1 MKNIALYI
9 VAAWCAVVPLSLVSC
24 SNQEEVEQVKSEKS
38 YTLDE
43 GENQLVVEI
52 PCRQAWTITG
62 ASEWCVPSTTSG
74 RGKTSI
80 SVTVESNGSEEN
92 RTCTLLAV
100 SEDTRHTIKIT
111 QYGAGIITLP
121 LVFHVLYTDPNDS
134 LQYLDPRR
142 LGVLLET
149 ANDCYAGAFGGENL
163 RVKLALATE
172 TPAGE
177 AMAVAGVEYVL
188 RDNAEMNCDE
198 FMYDNSGKYVKLL
211 WDPNRYINVMC
222 YPFSSDLDNENGVV
236 LGISHFPY
244 TTTEAYLPG
253 LTTVPYEYLTLENL
267 QYPYCVSLDSR
278 YIYGE
283 EMYYTL
289 PHELGHYLG
298 LYHVFSEDDDEAV
311 CIDSDYCNDT
321 PSYNREDYL
330 RYLSWASKHLPYDA
344 YLSEAQLREGCSG
357 EQFRSVNAM
366 DYNYGAQ
373 NQFTADQ
380 RTRVRHVL
388 RHSPLL
394 PTEHN
399 GYIQRSTLHDG
410 PLDLPIVTMK

>member
-1 MKNIALYI
+1 MKNIALYV
-9 VAAWCAVVPLSLVSC
+9 VAAWCTVVPLCLGSC
-24 SNQEEVEQVKSEKS
+24 STQDEIEPVKSEKS

-121 LVFHVLYTDPNDS
+121 VVFHVLYTDPNDS

-142 LGVLLET
+142 LGVLLEI

-177 AMAVAGVEYVL
+177 AMAVPGVEYVL
-188 RDNAEMNCDE
+188 RDNAEMNCAE
-198 FMYDNSGKYVKLL
+198 FMYDNTGNYVRLI
-211 WDPNRYINVMC
+211 WDPNRYINVIC
-222 YPFSSDLDNENGVV
+222 
-236 LGISHFPY
+236 
-244 TTTEAYLPG
+244 
-253 LTTVPYEYLTLENL
+253 
-267 QYPYCVSLDSR
+267 
-278 YIYGE
+278 
-283 EMYYTL
+283 
-289 PHELGHYLG
+289 
-298 LYHVFSEDDDEAV
+298 
-311 CIDSDYCNDT
+311 
-321 PSYNREDYL
+321 
-330 RYLSWASKHLPYDA
+330 
-344 YLSEAQLREGCSG
+344 
-357 EQFRSVNAM
+357 
-366 DYNYGAQ
+366 
-373 NQFTADQ
+373 
-380 RTRVRHVL
+380 
-388 RHSPLL
+388 
-394 PTEHN
+394 
-399 GYIQRSTLHDG
+399 
-410 PLDLPIVTMK
+410 

>member
-1 MKNIALYI
+1 MKNIALYV
-9 VAAWCAVVPLSLVSC
+9 VAAWCTVVPLCLGSC
-24 SNQEEVEQVKSEKS
+24 STQDEIEPVKSEKS

-121 LVFHVLYTDPNDS
+121 VVFHVLYTDPNDS
-134 LQYLDPRR
+134 LQYLDAGH
-142 LGVLLET
+142 LAALLEV
-149 ANDCYAGAFGGENL
+149 ANDCYAGTFGGENL

-177 AMAVAGVEYVL
+177 AMAVPGVEYVL
-188 RDNAEMNCDE
+188 RDNAEMNCVE
-198 FMYDNSGKYVKLL
+198 FMYDNTDNYVRLI

-222 YPFSSDLDNENGVV
+222 YPFTSSLDDEDGVV

-244 TTTEAYLPG
+244 TTSETYLPG

-267 QYPYCVSLDSR
+267 HYPYSVSLNSR
-278 YIYGE
+278 YIYDE
-283 EMYYTL
+283 SMRYTL
-289 PHELGHYLG
+289 PHEMGHYLG
-298 LYHVFSEDDDEAV
+298 LYHVFSEGDDETA
-311 CIDSDYCNDT
+311 CIDSDYCDDT

-330 RYLSWASKHLPYDA
+330 RYLSWAAKNLSYDEF
-344 YLSEAQLREGCSG
+344 LSEALLREGCSG